1 MLHNVYSTITQNEFN
16 AGCYVGP
23 FTRQQVEAELGP
35 FQSSP
40 LSLVP
45 KTSKP
50 GKFRAVHNFSHPH
63 DPLHNATSINSHIDS
78 DEYSCTWGTF
88 STVSLLIAHL
98 PPGSQASVRDVVE
111 AYRTIPVIPAQ
122 WPGLVIH
129 LQGEDQYA
137 INVCNDFGLTSAGGI
152 YGMLADAGADIFCSN
167 SIGPLSKW
175 VDNHIFFRI
184 PRLSLSDY
192 NAKRAVWCSEI
203 QADGG
208 RRQDAQPHMVWG
220 KGTAEWLAG
229 GV

>member
-1 MLHNVYSTITQNEFN
+1 M
-16 AGCYVGP
+16 
-23 FTRQQVEAELGP
+23 
-35 FQSSP
+35 
-40 LSLVP
+40 
-45 KTSKP
+45 
-50 GKFRAVHNFSHPH
+50 
-63 DPLHNATSINSHIDS
+63 
-78 DEYSCTWGTF
+78 
-88 STVSLLIAHL
+88 
-98 PPGSQASVRDVVE
+98 RDVVE

-152 YGMLADAGADIFCSN
+152 YGMLANAGADIFCSN